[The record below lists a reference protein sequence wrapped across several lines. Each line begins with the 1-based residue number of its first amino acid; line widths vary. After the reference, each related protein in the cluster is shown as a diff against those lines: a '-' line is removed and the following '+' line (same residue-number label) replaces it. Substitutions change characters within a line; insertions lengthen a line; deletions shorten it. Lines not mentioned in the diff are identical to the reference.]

1 MSTTQTTMSTDADK
15 KKQDEQNEQ
24 TRKVIGGLLILLI
37 LGLILYLIFKPK
49 STDLTSTTSADYTA
63 LTDTPKVFGTLAGE
77 ADGLSKGVAVLVE
90 KLKQAGLD
98 SEKAIAAAKAA
109 VAAPPRL

>member
-24 TRKVIGGLLILLI
+24 NKKIIGGLLILLI

-63 LTDTPKVFGTLAGE
+63 LTATPEFLNGAAGE
-77 ADGLSKGVAVLVE
+77 AEGLSTGIAALAK

-109 VAAPPRL
+109 VAAPRL